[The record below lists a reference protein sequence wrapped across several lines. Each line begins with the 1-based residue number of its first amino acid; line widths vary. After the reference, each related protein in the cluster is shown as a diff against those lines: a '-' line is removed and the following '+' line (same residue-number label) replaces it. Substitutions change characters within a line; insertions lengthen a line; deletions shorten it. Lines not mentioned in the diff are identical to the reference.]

1 MGKQI
6 WLQDGNI
13 FSQGSATTVS
23 HPEGLPKGIY
33 EVKLSM
39 TGFYLSKIA
48 ESFTFDYKLYG
59 LNQKFIDYVLKTYEN
74 TTGNL
79 GVLLDGIKGTG
90 KTVTAKELCNRLQ
103 LPVILVQ
110 SMGSDTNSKL
120 IKYLSTSIN
129 FDCIFFFDE
138 YEKEFK
144 NSSDVLSFMD
154 GTYNSIYRKVFLLT
168 TNELNVDPNL
178 LGRPS
183 RIRYKKSFN
192 NLSEEV
198 TREIL
203 NDILEDKTAIEKVIE
218 LTYSM
223 NIITIDLIKAIA
235 TEINIH
241 GIESLPDIKETFNI
255 EFSRFIYLYREVQ
268 VRHCDLKFTPENLNN
283 LLKIYNKY
291 KELKKKDWEN
301 CSNEE
306 REFYNEWA
314 SKFNESYGSTIE
326 DKELKHLETGDYFVD
341 DRILIVNVAEK
352 YVVTMTDYGY
362 IRIYL
367 INSYYST
374 SKATGLVNYKL

>member
-6 WLQDGNI
+6 WLQDGNV

-33 EVKLSM
+33 EVKVSM

-48 ESFTFDYKLYG
+48 ESFTFGYKLYD
-59 LNQKFIDYVLKTYEN
+59 LNQKFINHVLKTYKN

-79 GVLLDGIKGTG
+79 GILLNGIKGTS
-90 KTVTAKELCNRLQ
+90 KTVTAKELCNHLQ

-110 SMGSDTNSKL
+110 SMGDSNDKL
-120 IKYLSTSIN
+120 INYLSTTIN

-144 NSSDVLSFMD
+144 DSSDVLSFMD

-168 TNELNVDPNL
+168 TNELKVDPNL

-183 RIRYKKSFN
+183 RIRYKKSFS
-192 NLSEEV
+192 NLPEEV

-203 NDILEDKTAIEKVIE
+203 NDILENKTAIEKVIE
-218 LTYSM
+218 LTHSM

-241 GIESLPDIKETFNI
+241 GIEALPDIKEIFNI
-255 EFSRFIYLYREVQ
+255 EFSKFTYMYREVQ
-268 VRHCDLKFTPENLNN
+268 VRHYDLKFTPENINN
-283 LLKIYNKY
+283 LLKIYNRY
-291 KELKKKDWEN
+291 KELKKKDWET
-301 CSNEE
+301 CSREE
-306 REFYNEWA
+306 REFYKEWS
-314 SKFNESYGSTIE
+314 SKFDEDYGSTIE
-326 DKELKHLETGDYFVD
+326 DKELKYLKPGDCFED
-341 DRILIVNVAEK
+341 GRIVMINIKEK

-367 INSYYST
+367 ISSCYST
-374 SKATGLVNYKL
+374 SEATGLVKYEL

>member
-1 MGKQI
+1 MSKQI
-6 WLQDGNI
+6 WLQDGNV

-23 HPEGLPKGIY
+23 HPEGLPKGVY
-33 EVKLSM
+33 EVKVSM

-90 KTVTAKELCNRLQ
+90 KTVTAKELCNNLQ

-110 SMGSDTNSKL
+110 SMGDSNDKL
-120 IKYLSTSIN
+120 IKYLSTTIN

-144 NSSDVLSFMD
+144 DSSDVLSFMD

-168 TNELNVDPNL
+168 TNELKVDPNL

-183 RIRYKKSFN
+183 RIRYKKSFS

-218 LTYSM
+218 LTHSM

-241 GIESLPDIKETFNI
+241 GVEALPDIKETFNI
-255 EFSRFIYLYREVQ
+255 EFSRFTYLYREVQ
-268 VRHCDLKFTPENLNN
+268 VRHCDLKFTPENIKSI
-283 LLKIYNKY
+283 LKDFY
-291 KELKKKDWEN
+291 KFKEIKKKDWEKYTR
-301 CSNEE
+301 EE
-306 REFYNEWA
+306 RKFYNEW
-314 SKFNESYGSTIE
+314 SPRFSEDYGSTTE
-326 DKELKHLETGDYFVD
+326 DKELKYLEPGDRFED
-341 DRILIVNVAEK
+341 ERILMVSIKEK

-362 IRIYL
+362 IRIYI
-367 INSYYST
+367 INSCYSA
-374 SKATGLVNYKL
+374 SKATGLVNYEL

>member
-6 WLQDGNI
+6 WLQDGNV

-23 HPEGLPKGIY
+23 HPEGLPQGIY
-33 EVKLSM
+33 EVKVSM

-90 KTVTAKELCNRLQ
+90 KTVVAKELCNRLQ

-110 SMGSDTNSKL
+110 SMGVDTNSKL
-120 IKYLSTSIN
+120 IKYLSTSID

-183 RIRYKKSFN
+183 RIRYKKSFS

-218 LTYSM
+218 LTHSM

-241 GIESLPDIKETFNI
+241 GVEALPNIKETFNI
-255 EFSRFIYLYREVQ
+255 EFSRFTYLYREVQ
-268 VRHCDLKFTPENLNN
+268 IRHCDLKFTPENINN
-283 LLKIYNKY
+283 ILKAFY
-291 KELKKKDWEN
+291 KFKEIKKKAWEKYT
-301 CSNEE
+301 SEE
-306 REFYNEWA
+306 SKFYDEW
-314 SKFNESYGSTIE
+314 STKFNEDYGSTIE
-326 DKELKHLETGDYFVD
+326 DKELKYLEPGDYFED
-341 DRILIVNVAEK
+341 DRILMVSIKEK
-352 YVVTMTDYGY
+352 YVVTMTDYGN
-362 IRIYL
+362 IRIYI
-367 INSYYST
+367 INSCYST
-374 SKATGLVNYKL
+374 SKATGLVNYEL

>member
-1 MGKQI
+1 MI
-6 WLQDGNI
+6 TIL
-13 FSQGSATTVS
+13 
-23 HPEGLPKGIY
+23 
-33 EVKLSM
+33 
-39 TGFYLSKIA
+39 
-48 ESFTFDYKLYG
+48 
-59 LNQKFIDYVLKTYEN
+59 
-74 TTGNL
+74 
-79 GVLLDGIKGTG
+79 

-103 LPVILVQ
+103 LPVVLVQ

-120 IKYLSTSIN
+120 IKYLSTSID

-183 RIRYKKSFN
+183 RIRYKKSFS

-218 LTYSM
+218 LTHSM

-241 GIESLPDIKETFNI
+241 GVEALPDIKETFNI
-255 EFSRFIYLYREVQ
+255 EFSRFTYLYREVQ
-268 VRHCDLKFTPENLNN
+268 IRHCDLKFTPENIKNI
-283 LLKIYNKY
+283 LKAFY
-291 KELKKKDWEN
+291 KFKEIKKKNWEKYT
-301 CSNEE
+301 SEE
-306 REFYNEWA
+306 TKFYNEW
-314 SKFNESYGSTIE
+314 STKFNEDYGSTTE
-326 DKELKHLETGDYFVD
+326 DKELKYLEPGDYFED
-341 DRILIVNVAEK
+341 DRILMVSIKEK
-352 YVVTMTDYGY
+352 YVVTMTDYGN
-362 IRIYL
+362 IRIYI
-367 INSYYST
+367 INSCYST
-374 SKATGLVNYKL
+374 SKATGLVNYEL

>member
-90 KTVTAKELCNRLQ
+90 KTVTAKELCNCLQ

-110 SMGSDTNSKL
+110 SMGGDTNGKL
-120 IKYLSTSIN
+120 IKYLSTAID

-183 RIRYKKSFN
+183 RIRYKKSFG

-218 LTYSM
+218 LTHSM

-241 GIESLPDIKETFNI
+241 GAESLPDIKETFNI
-255 EFSRFIYLYREVQ
+255 EFSRFSYLYREVQ
-268 VRHCDLKFTPENLNN
+268 VRHCDLKFTPENINN

-291 KELKKKDWEN
+291 RELKKKDWEN
-301 CSNEE
+301 RSHEE

-314 SKFNESYGSTIE
+314 SKFNEDYGSTTE
-326 DKELKHLETGDYFVD
+326 DKELKYLEPGDYFED
-341 DRILIVNVAEK
+341 DHILMVNVAEK

-362 IRIYL
+362 IKIYL
-367 INSYYST
+367 INSCYSA

>member
-6 WLQDGNI
+6 WLQDGNV

-33 EVKLSM
+33 EVKVSM

-90 KTVTAKELCNRLQ
+90 KTVVAKELCNRLQ

-110 SMGSDTNSKL
+110 SMGVDTNSKL
-120 IKYLSTSIN
+120 IKYLSTSID

-183 RIRYKKSFN
+183 RIRYKKSFS

-218 LTYSM
+218 LTHSM

-241 GIESLPDIKETFNI
+241 GVEALPNIKETFNI
-255 EFSRFIYLYREVQ
+255 EFSRFTYLYREVQ
-268 VRHCDLKFTPENLNN
+268 IRHCDLKFTPENINN
-283 LLKIYNKY
+283 ILKAFY
-291 KELKKKDWEN
+291 KFKEIKKKDWEKYT
-301 CSNEE
+301 SEE
-306 REFYNEWA
+306 SKFYDEW
-314 SKFNESYGSTIE
+314 STKFNEDYGSTTE
-326 DKELKHLETGDYFVD
+326 DKELKYLEPGDYFED
-341 DRILIVNVAEK
+341 DRILMVSIKEK
-352 YVVTMTDYGY
+352 YVVTMTDYGN
-362 IRIYL
+362 IRIYI
-367 INSYYST
+367 INSCYST
-374 SKATGLVNYKL
+374 SKATGLVNYEL

>member
-6 WLQDGNI
+6 WLQDGNV

-33 EVKLSM
+33 EVKVSM

-59 LNQKFIDYVLKTYEN
+59 LNQKFIDYVLKTYDN

-90 KTVTAKELCNRLQ
+90 KTVVAKELCNRLQ

-110 SMGSDTNSKL
+110 SMGVDTNSKL
-120 IKYLSTSIN
+120 IKYLSTSID

-154 GTYNSIYRKVFLLT
+154 GTYNSIYRKIFLLT

-183 RIRYKKSFN
+183 RIRYKKSFS

-218 LTYSM
+218 LTHSM

-241 GIESLPDIKETFNI
+241 GVEALPNIKETFNI
-255 EFSRFIYLYREVQ
+255 EFSRFTYLYREVQ
-268 VRHCDLKFTPENLNN
+268 IRHCDLKFTPENINN
-283 LLKIYNKY
+283 ILKAFYKF
-291 KELKKKDWEN
+291 KELKKKDWEKYTR
-301 CSNEE
+301 EE
-306 REFYNEWA
+306 RKFYNEW
-314 SKFNESYGSTIE
+314 STKFNEDYGSTTE
-326 DKELKHLETGDYFVD
+326 DKELKYLEPGDYFED
-341 DRILIVNVAEK
+341 DRILMVSIKEK
-352 YVVTMTDYGY
+352 YVVTMTDYGN
-362 IRIYL
+362 IRIYI
-367 INSYYST
+367 INSCYSA
-374 SKATGLVNYKL
+374 SKATGLVNYEL

>member
-1 MGKQI
+1 M
-6 WLQDGNI
+6 
-13 FSQGSATTVS
+13 ATFLVRVVRQQY
-23 HPEGLPKGIY
+23 LILKDYRKGIY
-33 EVKLSM
+33 EVKVSM

-90 KTVTAKELCNRLQ
+90 KTVVAKELCNRLQ
-103 LPVILVQ
+103 LSVILVQ
-110 SMGSDTNSKL
+110 SMGVDTNSKL
-120 IKYLSTSIN
+120 IKYLSTSID

-154 GTYNSIYRKVFLLT
+154 GTYNSSYRKVFLLT
-168 TNELNVDPNL
+168 TNELKVDPNL

-183 RIRYKKSFN
+183 RIRYKKSFS

-218 LTYSM
+218 LTHSM

-241 GIESLPDIKETFNI
+241 GVEALPNIKETFNI
-255 EFSRFIYLYREVQ
+255 EFSRFTYLYREVQ
-268 VRHCDLKFTPENLNN
+268 IRHCDLKFTPENINN
-283 LLKIYNKY
+283 ILKAFY
-291 KELKKKDWEN
+291 KFKEIKKKDWEKYT
-301 CSNEE
+301 SEE
-306 REFYNEWA
+306 SKFYDEW
-314 SKFNESYGSTIE
+314 STKFNEDYGSTTE
-326 DKELKHLETGDYFVD
+326 DIELKYLEPGDYFED
-341 DRILIVNVAEK
+341 DRILMVSIKEK
-352 YVVTMTDYGY
+352 YVVTMTDYGN
-362 IRIYL
+362 IRIYI
-367 INSYYST
+367 INSCYST
-374 SKATGLVNYKL
+374 SKATGLVNYEL

>member
-90 KTVTAKELCNRLQ
+90 KTVTAKELCNHLQ

-110 SMGSDTNSKL
+110 SMGGDTNGKL
-120 IKYLSTSIN
+120 IKYLSTAID

-183 RIRYKKSFN
+183 RIRYKKSFS

-218 LTYSM
+218 LTHSM

-241 GIESLPDIKETFNI
+241 GVESLPDIKEIFNI
-255 EFSRFIYLYREVQ
+255 EFSRFSYLYREVQ
-268 VRHCDLKFTPENLNN
+268 VRHCDLKFTPENINN

-291 KELKKKDWEN
+291 RELKKKDWEN
-301 CSNEE
+301 RSNEE

-314 SKFNESYGSTIE
+314 SKFNEDYGSTTE
-326 DKELKHLETGDYFVD
+326 DKELKYLEPGDYFED
-341 DRILIVNVAEK
+341 DHILMVNVAEK

-362 IRIYL
+362 IKIYL
-367 INSYYST
+367 INSCYSA

>member
-59 LNQKFIDYVLKTYEN
+59 LNQKFINYVLKTYEN

-110 SMGSDTNSKL
+110 SMGGDTNGKL
-120 IKYLSTSIN
+120 IKYLSTAID

-183 RIRYKKSFN
+183 RIRYKKSFS

-218 LTYSM
+218 LTHSM

-241 GIESLPDIKETFNI
+241 GVESLPDIKETFNI
-255 EFSRFIYLYREVQ
+255 EFSRFSYLYREVQ
-268 VRHCDLKFTPENLNN
+268 VRHCDLKFTPENINN

-291 KELKKKDWEN
+291 RELKKKDWEN
-301 CSNEE
+301 RSNEE
-306 REFYNEWA
+306 REFYNEWS
-314 SKFNESYGSTIE
+314 SKFSEDYGSTTE
-326 DKELKHLETGDYFVD
+326 DKELKYLEPGDYFED
-341 DRILIVNVAEK
+341 DHILMVNVAEK

-362 IRIYL
+362 IKIYL
-367 INSYYST
+367 INSCYSA

>member
-59 LNQKFIDYVLKTYEN
+59 LNQKFINYVLKTYEN

-110 SMGSDTNSKL
+110 SMGGDTNSKL
-120 IKYLSTSIN
+120 IKYLSTSID

-183 RIRYKKSFN
+183 RIRYKKSFS

-218 LTYSM
+218 LTHSM

-241 GIESLPDIKETFNI
+241 GVESLPDIKEIFNI
-255 EFSRFIYLYREVQ
+255 EFSRFSYLYREVQ
-268 VRHCDLKFTPENLNN
+268 VRHCDLKFTSENINN

-291 KELKKKDWEN
+291 RELKKKDWEN
-301 CSNEE
+301 RSHEE
-306 REFYNEWA
+306 KEFYNEWS
-314 SKFNESYGSTIE
+314 SKFSEDYGFTTE
-326 DKELKHLETGDYFVD
+326 DKELKYLEPGDYFVD
-341 DRILIVNVAEK
+341 DRILMVNAAEK

-367 INSYYST
+367 INSCYST

>member
-1 MGKQI
+1 MSKQI
-6 WLQDGNI
+6 WLQDGNV

-23 HPEGLPKGIY
+23 HPEGLPKGVY
-33 EVKLSM
+33 EVKVSM

-90 KTVTAKELCNRLQ
+90 KTVTAKELCNNLQ

-110 SMGSDTNSKL
+110 SMGDSNDKL
-120 IKYLSTSIN
+120 IKYLSTTIN

-144 NSSDVLSFMD
+144 DSSDVLSFMD

-168 TNELNVDPNL
+168 TNELKVDPNL

-183 RIRYKKSFN
+183 RIRYKKSFS

-218 LTYSM
+218 LTHSM

-241 GIESLPDIKETFNI
+241 GVEALPDIKETFNI
-255 EFSRFIYLYREVQ
+255 EFSRFTYLYREVQ
-268 VRHCDLKFTPENLNN
+268 VRHCDLKFTPENIKSI
-283 LLKIYNKY
+283 LKDFY
-291 KELKKKDWEN
+291 KFKEIKKKDWEKYTR
-301 CSNEE
+301 EE
-306 REFYNEWA
+306 RKFYNEW
-314 SKFNESYGSTIE
+314 SPRFSEDYGSTTE
-326 DKELKHLETGDYFVD
+326 DKELKYLEPGDRFED
-341 DRILIVNVAEK
+341 ERILMVSIKEK
-352 YVVTMTDYGY
+352 YVVTITDYGY
-362 IRIYL
+362 IRIYI
-367 INSYYST
+367 INSCYSA
-374 SKATGLVNYKL
+374 SKTTGLVNYEL

>member
-6 WLQDGNI
+6 WLQDGNV

-33 EVKLSM
+33 EVKVSM

-90 KTVTAKELCNRLQ
+90 KTVVAKELCNRLQ

-110 SMGSDTNSKL
+110 SMGVDTNSKL
-120 IKYLSTSIN
+120 IKYLSTSID

-144 NSSDVLSFMD
+144 SSSDVLSFMD

-183 RIRYKKSFN
+183 RIRYKKSFS

-218 LTYSM
+218 LTHSM

-241 GIESLPDIKETFNI
+241 GVEALPNIKETFNI
-255 EFSRFIYLYREVQ
+255 EFSRFTYLYREVQ
-268 VRHCDLKFTPENLNN
+268 IRHCDLKFTPENINN
-283 LLKIYNKY
+283 ILKAFY
-291 KELKKKDWEN
+291 KFKEIKKKDWEKYT
-301 CSNEE
+301 SEE
-306 REFYNEWA
+306 SKFYDEW
-314 SKFNESYGSTIE
+314 STKFNEDYGSTTE
-326 DKELKHLETGDYFVD
+326 DKELKYLEPGDYFED
-341 DRILIVNVAEK
+341 DRILMVGIKEK
-352 YVVTMTDYGY
+352 YVVTMTDYGN
-362 IRIYL
+362 IRIYI
-367 INSYYST
+367 INSCYST
-374 SKATGLVNYKL
+374 SKATGLVNYEL

>member
-13 FSQGSATTVS
+13 FNQGSATTVS

-110 SMGSDTNSKL
+110 SMGNDTNSKL
-120 IKYLSTSIN
+120 IKYLSTSID

-192 NLSEEV
+192 NLSDEV

-218 LTYSM
+218 LTHSM

-241 GIESLPDIKETFNI
+241 GVESLSDIKETFNI
-255 EFSRFIYLYREVQ
+255 EFSRFTYLYREVQ

-301 CSNEE
+301 RSNEE
-306 REFYNEWA
+306 KEFYNEWA
-314 SKFNESYGSTIE
+314 SKFNEDYGSTTE
-326 DKELKHLETGDYFVD
+326 DKELKYLETGDYFVD
-341 DRILIVNVAEK
+341 DRILMVNVAEK

-367 INSYYST
+367 INSCYST

>member
-6 WLQDGNI
+6 WLQDGNV

-33 EVKLSM
+33 EVKVSM

-90 KTVTAKELCNRLQ
+90 KTVVAKELCNRLQ

-110 SMGSDTNSKL
+110 SMGVDTNSKL
-120 IKYLSTSIN
+120 IKYLSTSID

-183 RIRYKKSFN
+183 RIRYKKSFS

-218 LTYSM
+218 LTHSM

-241 GIESLPDIKETFNI
+241 GVEALTDIKETFNI
-255 EFSRFIYLYREVQ
+255 EFSRFTYLYREVQ
-268 VRHCDLKFTPENLNN
+268 IRHCDLKFTPENIKSI
-283 LLKIYNKY
+283 LKAFYKF
-291 KELKKKDWEN
+291 KELKKKDWEKYTL
-301 CSNEE
+301 EE
-306 REFYNEWA
+306 RKFYNEW
-314 SKFNESYGSTIE
+314 STKFNEDYGSTTE
-326 DKELKHLETGDYFVD
+326 DKELKYLEPGDYFED
-341 DRILIVNVAEK
+341 DRILMVSVKEK
-352 YVVTMTDYGY
+352 YVVTMTDYGN
-362 IRIYL
+362 IRIYI
-367 INSYYST
+367 INSCYST
-374 SKATGLVNYKL
+374 SKATGLVNYEL

>member
-13 FSQGSATTVS
+13 FNQGSATTVS

-79 GVLLDGIKGTG
+79 GILLDGIKGSG
-90 KTVTAKELCNRLQ
+90 KTVVAKELCNHLQ

-110 SMGSDTNSKL
+110 SMGDDTNDKL
-120 IKYLSTSIN
+120 IKYLSTAID

-144 NSSDVLSFMD
+144 DSSDVLSFMD
-154 GTYNSIYRKVFLLT
+154 GTYNSIYRKIFLLT

-183 RIRYKKSFN
+183 RIRYKKSFG

-203 NDILEDKTAIEKVIE
+203 NDILKDKTAIEKVIE
-218 LTYSM
+218 LTHSM

-241 GIESLPDIKETFNI
+241 GAEALPDIKETFNI
-255 EFSRFIYLYREVQ
+255 EFSKFSYLYKIIQ
-268 VRHCDLKFTPENLNN
+268 VRHYNVEFTPENIKN
-283 LLKIYNKY
+283 LLQTYRNY
-291 KELKKKDWEN
+291 KELRKRDWEEYSKEEKEF
-301 CSNEE
+301 SNTWSTI
-306 REFYNEWA
+306 F
-314 SKFNESYGSTIE
+314 SDDFGSTIE
-326 DKELKHLETGDYFVD
+326 DKEFKYLKPGDYFED
-341 DRILIVNVAEK
+341 DRILIINTEEK
-352 YVVTMTDYGY
+352 YLVTMTEYGY
-362 IRIYL
+362 VRIYL
-367 INSYYST
+367 INSCYSA
-374 SKATGLVNYKL
+374 SKATGLINCKL

>member
-33 EVKLSM
+33 EVKVSM

-59 LNQKFIDYVLKTYEN
+59 LNEKFINYVLKTYEN

-90 KTVTAKELCNRLQ
+90 KTVVAKKLCNRLQ

-120 IKYLSTSIN
+120 IKYLSTSID

-154 GTYNSIYRKVFLLT
+154 GTYNSIYRKIFLLT
-168 TNELNVDPNL
+168 TNELNVDSNL

-183 RIRYKKSFN
+183 RIRYKKSFS

-218 LTYSM
+218 LTHSM

-241 GIESLPDIKETFNI
+241 GAEALPDIKETFNI
-255 EFSRFIYLYREVQ
+255 EFSKFSYLYKVIQ
-268 VRHCDLKFTPENLNN
+268 VRHYNVEFTPENIKN
-283 LLKIYNKY
+283 LLQTYYNY
-291 KELKKKDWEN
+291 RELRKKDREEY
-301 CSNEE
+301 SDEE
-306 REFYNEWA
+306 R
-314 SKFNESYGSTIE
+314 KFSNTWSTRFNDDFGSTVE
-326 DKELKHLETGDYFVD
+326 DKEFKYLKPGDYFED
-341 DRILIVNVAEK
+341 NSILIINTEEK
-352 YVVTMTDYGY
+352 YLVTMTVYVY
-362 IRIYL
+362 VKIYL
-367 INSYYST
+367 INSCYSA
-374 SKATGLVNYKL
+374 SKATGLVNCKL

>member
-6 WLQDGNI
+6 WLQDGNT

-39 TGFYLSKIA
+39 AGFYLSKIA
-48 ESFTFDYKLYG
+48 ESFTFNYKLYG
-59 LNQKFIDYVLKTYEN
+59 LNEKFINYVLKTYEN

-90 KTVTAKELCNRLQ
+90 KTVTAKELCNYLQ

-110 SMGSDTNSKL
+110 SMGRDTNDKL
-120 IKYLSTSIN
+120 IKYLSTAID

-144 NSSDVLSFMD
+144 DSSDVLSFMD
-154 GTYNSIYRKVFLLT
+154 GTYNSIYRKIFLLT

-183 RIRYKKSFN
+183 RIRYKKSFG

-203 NDILEDKTAIEKVIE
+203 NDILVDKTAIEKVIE
-218 LTYSM
+218 LTHSM

-235 TEINIH
+235 IEINIH
-241 GIESLPDIKETFNI
+241 GAEALPDIKETFNI
-255 EFSRFIYLYREVQ
+255 EFSKFSYLYRVIQISNCKVE
-268 VRHCDLKFTPENLNN
+268 FTPENIKD
-283 LLKIYNKY
+283 LLQTYRNY
-291 KELKKKDWEN
+291 KELRKKDWEEY
-301 CSNEE
+301 SSEE
-306 REFYNEWA
+306 KEFNKEWA
-314 SKFNESYGSTIE
+314 TKFSDDFGSTVE
-326 DKELKHLETGDYFVD
+326 DKEFKYLKPGDYFED
-341 DRILIVNVAEK
+341 DRILIINTEEK
-352 YVVTMTDYGY
+352 YLVTMTEYGY
-362 IRIYL
+362 VRIYL
-367 INSYYST
+367 INSCYSA

>member
-1 MGKQI
+1 MSKQI
-6 WLQDGNI
+6 WLQDGNV

-23 HPEGLPKGIY
+23 HPEGLPKGVY
-33 EVKLSM
+33 EVKVSM

-90 KTVTAKELCNRLQ
+90 KTVTAKELCNNLQ

-110 SMGSDTNSKL
+110 SMGNSNDKL
-120 IKYLSTSIN
+120 IKYLSTTIN

-144 NSSDVLSFMD
+144 DSSDVLSFMD

-168 TNELNVDPNL
+168 TNELKVDLNL

-183 RIRYKKSFN
+183 RIRYKKSFS

-218 LTYSM
+218 LTHSM

-241 GIESLPDIKETFNI
+241 GVEALPDIKETFNI
-255 EFSRFIYLYREVQ
+255 EFSKFIYMYKEVQ
-268 VRHCDLKFTPENLNN
+268 IRRCDLKFTPENIKDI
-283 LLKIYNKY
+283 LKTFYKF
-291 KELKKKDWEN
+291 KELKKKDWEKYT
-301 CSNEE
+301 SEE
-306 REFYNEWA
+306 RKLYNEW
-314 SKFNESYGSTIE
+314 STKFSEDYGSTTE
-326 DKELKHLETGDYFVD
+326 DKELKYLEPGDRFEE
-341 DRILIVNVAEK
+341 DRILMVSIKEK

-367 INSYYST
+367 ISSCYST
-374 SKATGLVNYKL
+374 SKATGLVNYEL

>member
-6 WLQDGNI
+6 WLQDGNV

-33 EVKLSM
+33 EVKVSM
-39 TGFYLSKIA
+39 TGFYLSKIT

-59 LNQKFIDYVLKTYEN
+59 LNQKFIDYILKTYEN

-90 KTVTAKELCNRLQ
+90 KTVVAKELCNRLQ

-110 SMGSDTNSKL
+110 SMGVDTNSKL
-120 IKYLSTSIN
+120 IKYLSTSID

-144 NSSDVLSFMD
+144 DSSDVLSFMD

-168 TNELNVDPNL
+168 TNELDVDPNL

-183 RIRYKKSFN
+183 RIRYKKSFS

-218 LTYSM
+218 LTHSM

-241 GIESLPDIKETFNI
+241 GVEALPNIKETFNI
-255 EFSRFIYLYREVQ
+255 EFSRFTYLYREIQ
-268 VRHCDLKFTPENLNN
+268 IKHCDLKFTPENINN
-283 LLKIYNKY
+283 ILKAFY
-291 KELKKKDWEN
+291 KFKEIKKKAWEKHT
-301 CSNEE
+301 SEE
-306 REFYNEWA
+306 SKFYDEW
-314 SKFNESYGSTIE
+314 STKFNEDYGSTTE
-326 DKELKHLETGDYFVD
+326 DKELKYLEPGDYFED
-341 DRILIVNVAEK
+341 DRILMVSIKEK
-352 YVVTMTDYGY
+352 YVVTMTDYGN
-362 IRIYL
+362 IRIYI
-367 INSYYST
+367 INSCYST

>member
-1 MGKQI
+1 MSKQI
-6 WLQDGNI
+6 WLQDGNV

-33 EVKLSM
+33 EVKVSM

-90 KTVTAKELCNRLQ
+90 KTVTAKELCNHLQ

-110 SMGSDTNSKL
+110 SMGDSNDKL
-120 IKYLSTSIN
+120 IKYLSTTIN

-154 GTYNSIYRKVFLLT
+154 GTYNSIYRKIFLLT

-183 RIRYKKSFN
+183 RIRYKKSFS

-203 NDILEDKTAIEKVIE
+203 NDILKDKTAIEKVIE
-218 LTYSM
+218 LTHSM

-241 GIESLPDIKETFNI
+241 GVEALPDIKETFNI
-255 EFSRFIYLYREVQ
+255 EFSRFTYLYREVQ
-268 VRHCDLKFTPENLNN
+268 VRHCDLKFTPENIKSI
-283 LLKIYNKY
+283 LKDFY
-291 KELKKKDWEN
+291 KFKEIKKKDWEKYTR
-301 CSNEE
+301 EE
-306 REFYNEWA
+306 RKFYNEW
-314 SKFNESYGSTIE
+314 SPRFSEDYGSTTE
-326 DKELKHLETGDYFVD
+326 DKELKYLEPGDRFED
-341 DRILIVNVAEK
+341 ERILMVSIKEK

-362 IRIYL
+362 IRIYI
-367 INSYYST
+367 INSCYSA
-374 SKATGLVNYKL
+374 SKATGLVNYEL

>member
-6 WLQDGNI
+6 WLQEGNI

-110 SMGSDTNSKL
+110 SMGGDTNSKL
-120 IKYLSTSIN
+120 IKYLSTSID

-183 RIRYKKSFN
+183 RIRYKKSFG

-203 NDILEDKTAIEKVIE
+203 NDILEDKTAIENVIE
-218 LTYSM
+218 LTHSM

-241 GIESLPDIKETFNI
+241 GAESLPDIKETFNI
-255 EFSRFIYLYREVQ
+255 EFSRFSYLYREVQ
-268 VRHCDLKFTPENLNN
+268 IRHYDLKFTPENINN

-291 KELKKKDWEN
+291 RELKKKDWEN
-301 CSNEE
+301 RSHEE
-306 REFYNEWA
+306 REFYNEWS
-314 SKFNESYGSTIE
+314 SKFSGDYGSTTK
-326 DKELKHLETGDYFVD
+326 DKELKYLEPGDYFVD
-341 DRILIVNVAEK
+341 DRILMVNAAEK
-352 YVVTMTDYGY
+352 YVVTISDYGY

-367 INSYYST
+367 IKSCYSA

>member
-6 WLQDGNI
+6 WLQDGNT

-39 TGFYLSKIA
+39 AGFYLSKIA

-59 LNQKFIDYVLKTYEN
+59 LNEKFINYVLKTYEN

-90 KTVTAKELCNRLQ
+90 KTVTAKELCNYLQ

-110 SMGSDTNSKL
+110 SMGSDTNDKL
-120 IKYLSTSIN
+120 IKYLSTAID

-144 NSSDVLSFMD
+144 DSSDVLSFMD
-154 GTYNSIYRKVFLLT
+154 GTYNSIYRKIFLLT

-183 RIRYKKSFN
+183 RIRYKKSFG

-203 NDILEDKTAIEKVIE
+203 NDILVDKTAIEKVIE
-218 LTYSM
+218 LTHSM

-241 GIESLPDIKETFNI
+241 GAEALPDIKETFNI
-255 EFSRFIYLYREVQ
+255 EFSKFSYLYRVIQ
-268 VRHCDLKFTPENLNN
+268 ISHCKVEFTPENIKD
-283 LLKIYNKY
+283 LLQTYRNY
-291 KELKKKDWEN
+291 KELRKKDWEEY
-301 CSNEE
+301 SSEE
-306 REFYNEWA
+306 KEFSKEWA
-314 SKFNESYGSTIE
+314 TKFSDDFGNTVE
-326 DKELKHLETGDYFVD
+326 DKEFKYLKPGDYFED
-341 DRILIVNVAEK
+341 DRILIINTEEK
-352 YVVTMTDYGY
+352 YLVTMTEYGY
-362 IRIYL
+362 VRIYL
-367 INSYYST
+367 INSCYSA

>member
-1 MGKQI
+1 MSKQI
-6 WLQDGNI
+6 WLQDGNV

-33 EVKLSM
+33 EVKASM

-90 KTVTAKELCNRLQ
+90 KTVTAKELCNHLQ

-110 SMGSDTNSKL
+110 SMGDSNDKL
-120 IKYLSTSIN
+120 IKYLSTTIN

-154 GTYNSIYRKVFLLT
+154 GTYNSIYRKIFLLT

-183 RIRYKKSFN
+183 RIRYKKSFS

-203 NDILEDKTAIEKVIE
+203 NDILKDKTAIEKVIE
-218 LTYSM
+218 LTHSM

-241 GIESLPDIKETFNI
+241 GMEALPDIKETFNI
-255 EFSRFIYLYREVQ
+255 EFSRFTYMYREVQ
-268 VRHCDLKFTPENLNN
+268 VRHCDLKFTPENIRSI
-283 LLKIYNKY
+283 LKAFY
-291 KELKKKDWEN
+291 KFKEIKKKDWEKYTR
-301 CSNEE
+301 EE
-306 REFYNEWA
+306 RKFYNEW
-314 SKFNESYGSTIE
+314 SVKFSEDYGSTTE
-326 DKELKHLETGDYFVD
+326 DKELKYLEPGDCFED
-341 DRILIVNVAEK
+341 ERILMVSIKEK

-362 IRIYL
+362 IRIYI
-367 INSYYST
+367 INSCYSA
-374 SKATGLVNYKL
+374 SKATGLVNYEL

>member
-13 FSQGSATTVS
+13 FSQGSATTVY

-33 EVKLSM
+33 EVKVSM

-59 LNQKFIDYVLKTYEN
+59 LNQKFIDYVLRTYEN

-90 KTVTAKELCNRLQ
+90 KTVVAKELCNRLQ
-103 LPVILVQ
+103 LPVVLVQ

-120 IKYLSTSIN
+120 IKYLSTSID

-183 RIRYKKSFN
+183 RIRYKKSFS

-218 LTYSM
+218 LTHSM

-241 GIESLPDIKETFNI
+241 GVEALPNIKETFNI
-255 EFSRFIYLYREVQ
+255 EFSRFTYLYREVQ
-268 VRHCDLKFTPENLNN
+268 IRHCDLKFTPENINN
-283 LLKIYNKY
+283 ILKAFY
-291 KELKKKDWEN
+291 KFKEIKKKDWEKHT
-301 CSNEE
+301 SEE
-306 REFYNEWA
+306 SKFYDEW
-314 SKFNESYGSTIE
+314 STKFNEDYGSTTE
-326 DKELKHLETGDYFVD
+326 DKELKYLEPGDYFED
-341 DRILIVNVAEK
+341 DRILMVSIKEK
-352 YVVTMTDYGY
+352 YVVTMTDYGN
-362 IRIYL
+362 IRIYI
-367 INSYYST
+367 INSCYST

>member
-6 WLQDGNI
+6 WLQDGNT
-13 FSQGSATTVS
+13 FSQGSSTTVS

-110 SMGSDTNSKL
+110 SMGNDTNNKL
-120 IKYLSTSIN
+120 IKYLSTAID

-183 RIRYKKSFN
+183 RIRYKKSFG

-218 LTYSM
+218 LTHSM
-223 NIITIDLIKAIA
+223 NIITIDLIQAIA

-241 GIESLPDIKETFNI
+241 GAESLPDIKETFNI
-255 EFSRFIYLYREVQ
+255 EFSKFSYLYREIQ
-268 VRHCDLKFTPENLNN
+268 VRHCDLKFTPENINN

-291 KELKKKDWEN
+291 RELEKKDWEN
-301 CSNEE
+301 RSHEE
-306 REFYNEWA
+306 KEFYNEWS
-314 SKFNESYGSTIE
+314 SKFSEDYGSTTE
-326 DKELKHLETGDYFVD
+326 DKELKYLEPGDYFVD
-341 DRILIVNVAEK
+341 DRILMVNAAEK
-352 YVVTMTDYGY
+352 YVVTISDYGY

-367 INSYYST
+367 IKSCYSA

>member
-6 WLQDGNI
+6 WLQDGNV

-33 EVKLSM
+33 EVKVSM

-90 KTVTAKELCNRLQ
+90 KTVVAKELCNRLQ

-110 SMGSDTNSKL
+110 SMGDDTNSKL
-120 IKYLSTSIN
+120 IKYLSTSID

-183 RIRYKKSFN
+183 RIRYKKSFS

-218 LTYSM
+218 LTHSM

-241 GIESLPDIKETFNI
+241 GVEALPNIKETFNI
-255 EFSRFIYLYREVQ
+255 EFSRFTYLYREVQ
-268 VRHCDLKFTPENLNN
+268 IRHCDLKFTPENINN
-283 LLKIYNKY
+283 ILKAFY
-291 KELKKKDWEN
+291 KFKEIKKKDWEKHT
-301 CSNEE
+301 SEE
-306 REFYNEWA
+306 SKFYDEW
-314 SKFNESYGSTIE
+314 STKFNEDYGSTTE
-326 DKELKHLETGDYFVD
+326 DKELKYLEPGDYFED
-341 DRILIVNVAEK
+341 DRILMVSIKEK
-352 YVVTMTDYGY
+352 YVVTMTDYGS
-362 IRIYL
+362 IRIYI
-367 INSYYST
+367 INSCYST
-374 SKATGLVNYKL
+374 SKATGLVNYEL

>member
-6 WLQDGNI
+6 WLQDGNV

-33 EVKLSM
+33 EVKVSM

-90 KTVTAKELCNRLQ
+90 KTVVAKELCNRLQ

-110 SMGSDTNSKL
+110 SMGVDTNSKL
-120 IKYLSTSIN
+120 IKYLSTSID

-183 RIRYKKSFN
+183 RIRYKKSFS

-218 LTYSM
+218 LTHSM

-241 GIESLPDIKETFNI
+241 GVEALPNIKETFNI
-255 EFSRFIYLYREVQ
+255 EFSRFTYLYREVQ
-268 VRHCDLKFTPENLNN
+268 IRQCDLKFTPENINN
-283 LLKIYNKY
+283 ILKAFY
-291 KELKKKDWEN
+291 KFKEIKKKNWEKHT
-301 CSNEE
+301 SEE
-306 REFYNEWA
+306 SKFYDEW
-314 SKFNESYGSTIE
+314 STKFNEDYGSTTE
-326 DKELKHLETGDYFVD
+326 DKELKYLEPGDYFED
-341 DRILIVNVAEK
+341 DRILMVSIKEK
-352 YVVTMTDYGY
+352 YVVTMTDYGN
-362 IRIYL
+362 IRIYI
-367 INSYYST
+367 INSCYST
-374 SKATGLVNYKL
+374 SKATGLVNYEL

>member
-6 WLQDGNI
+6 WLQDGNV

-33 EVKLSM
+33 EVKVSM

-90 KTVTAKELCNRLQ
+90 KTVVAKELCNRLQ

-110 SMGSDTNSKL
+110 SMGVDTNSKL
-120 IKYLSTSIN
+120 IKYLSTSID

-183 RIRYKKSFN
+183 RIRYKKSFS

-218 LTYSM
+218 LTHSM

-241 GIESLPDIKETFNI
+241 GVEALPNIKETFNI
-255 EFSRFIYLYREVQ
+255 EFSRFTYLYREVQ
-268 VRHCDLKFTPENLNN
+268 IRHCDLKFTPENINN
-283 LLKIYNKY
+283 ILKAFY
-291 KELKKKDWEN
+291 KFKEIKKKDWEKHT
-301 CSNEE
+301 SEE
-306 REFYNEWA
+306 SKFYDEW
-314 SKFNESYGSTIE
+314 STKFNEDYGSTTE
-326 DKELKHLETGDYFVD
+326 DKELKYLEPGDYFED
-341 DRILIVNVAEK
+341 GRILMVSIKEK
-352 YVVTMTDYGY
+352 YVVTMTDYGS
-362 IRIYL
+362 IRIYI
-367 INSYYST
+367 INSCYST
-374 SKATGLVNYKL
+374 SKATGLVNYEL

>member
-1 MGKQI
+1 MSKQI
-6 WLQDGNI
+6 WLQDGNV

-33 EVKLSM
+33 EVKVSM

-79 GVLLDGIKGTG
+79 GILLDGIKGTG
-90 KTVTAKELCNRLQ
+90 KTVTAKELCNHLQ

-110 SMGSDTNSKL
+110 SMGDSNDKL
-120 IKYLSTSIN
+120 IKYLSTTIN
-129 FDCIFFFDE
+129 FDCTFFFDE

-154 GTYNSIYRKVFLLT
+154 GTYNSIYRKIFLLT
-168 TNELNVDPNL
+168 TNELDVDSNL

-183 RIRYKKSFN
+183 RIRYKKSFS

-203 NDILEDKTAIEKVIE
+203 NDILKDKTAIEKVIE
-218 LTYSM
+218 LTHSM

-241 GIESLPDIKETFNI
+241 GVEALPDIKETFNI
-255 EFSRFIYLYREVQ
+255 EFSRFTYMYREVQ
-268 VRHCDLKFTPENLNN
+268 VRHCDLKFTPENIKSI
-283 LLKIYNKY
+283 LKAFY
-291 KELKKKDWEN
+291 KFKEIKKKDWEKYTR
-301 CSNEE
+301 EE
-306 REFYNEWA
+306 RKFYNEW
-314 SKFNESYGSTIE
+314 SVKFNEDYGSTTE
-326 DKELKHLETGDYFVD
+326 DKELKYLEPGDRFED
-341 DRILIVNVAEK
+341 DRILMVSIKEK

-362 IRIYL
+362 IRIYI
-367 INSYYST
+367 INNCYSA
-374 SKATGLVNYKL
+374 SKATGLVNYVL

>member
-13 FSQGSATTVS
+13 FSQGSSTTVS

-33 EVKLSM
+33 EVKLSIS
-39 TGFYLSKIA
+39 GFYLSKIA

-59 LNQKFIDYVLKTYEN
+59 LNHKFINYVLKTYEN

-90 KTVTAKELCNRLQ
+90 KTVVAKELCNHLQ

-110 SMGSDTNSKL
+110 SMGGDVNSKL
-120 IKYLSTSIN
+120 IKYLSSSID
-129 FDCIFFFDE
+129 FDCVFFFDE

-144 NSSDVLSFMD
+144 DSSDILSFMD

-168 TNELNVDPNL
+168 TNELKVDPNL

-183 RIRYKKSFN
+183 RIRYKKSFD

-203 NDILEDKTAIEKVIE
+203 NDILKDKTAIEKVIE
-218 LTYSM
+218 LTHSM

-255 EFSRFIYLYREVQ
+255 EFSKFTYLYRVIQ
-268 VRHCDLKFTPENLNN
+268 VRHCNLELTSENIKN
-283 LLKIYNKY
+283 LLKIYHDY
-291 KELKKKDWEN
+291 KELKKKDWNKCTE
-301 CSNEE
+301 EE
-306 REFYNEWA
+306 RKFGREWS
-314 SKFNESYGSTIE
+314 SKLSDDFSSTIE
-326 DKELKHLETGDYFVD
+326 DKELKYLKIGDYFEG
-341 DRILIVNVAEK
+341 DRILVINTEEK
-352 YVVTMTDYGY
+352 YLVTISDYGS
-362 IRIYL
+362 INIYL
-367 INSYYST
+367 INSCYSAN
-374 SKATGLVNYKL
+374 KALGLVNHKL

>member
-6 WLQDGNI
+6 WLQDGNV

-33 EVKLSM
+33 EVKVSM

-90 KTVTAKELCNRLQ
+90 KTVVAKELCNRLQ
-103 LPVILVQ
+103 LPVVLVQ

-120 IKYLSTSIN
+120 IKYLSISID

-183 RIRYKKSFN
+183 RIRYKKSFS

-218 LTYSM
+218 LTHSM

-241 GIESLPDIKETFNI
+241 GVEALPNIKETFNI
-255 EFSRFIYLYREVQ
+255 EFSRFTYLYREVQ
-268 VRHCDLKFTPENLNN
+268 IRHCDLEFTPENINN
-283 LLKIYNKY
+283 ILKAFY
-291 KELKKKDWEN
+291 KFKEIKKKDWEKYT
-301 CSNEE
+301 SEE
-306 REFYNEWA
+306 RKFYNEW
-314 SKFNESYGSTIE
+314 SPKFSEDYGSTIE
-326 DKELKHLETGDYFVD
+326 DKELKYLEPGDYFED
-341 DRILIVNVAEK
+341 DRILMVSIKEK
-352 YVVTMTDYGY
+352 YVVTMTDYGN
-362 IRIYL
+362 IRIYI
-367 INSYYST
+367 INSCYST

>member
-6 WLQDGNI
+6 WLQDGNT
-13 FSQGSATTVS
+13 FSQGSSTTVS

-39 TGFYLSKIA
+39 AGFYLSKIA

-59 LNQKFIDYVLKTYEN
+59 LNKKFIDYVLKTYEN

-79 GVLLDGIKGTG
+79 GVLLDGIKGSG
-90 KTVTAKELCNRLQ
+90 KTVVAKELCNRLQ

-110 SMGSDTNSKL
+110 SMGSDTNDKL
-120 IKYLSTSIN
+120 IKYLSTAID

-144 NSSDVLSFMD
+144 DSSDVLSFMD

-183 RIRYKKSFN
+183 RIRYKKSFG

-218 LTYSM
+218 LTHSM

-241 GIESLPDIKETFNI
+241 GTEALPDIKETFNI
-255 EFSRFIYLYREVQ
+255 EFSKFSYLYKIIQ
-268 VRHCDLKFTPENLNN
+268 VRHYNVEFTPENIKN
-283 LLKIYNKY
+283 LLQTYRSY
-291 KELKKKDWEN
+291 KELRKRDWEEYSDEEKKF
-301 CSNEE
+301 SNTWST
-306 REFYNEWA
+306 RF
-314 SKFNESYGSTIE
+314 SDDFGSTIE
-326 DKELKHLETGDYFVD
+326 DKEFKYLKPGDYFED
-341 DRILIVNVAEK
+341 DRILIINTEEK
-352 YVVTMTDYGY
+352 YLVTMTEYGY
-362 IRIYL
+362 VRIYL
-367 INSYYST
+367 INSCYSA
-374 SKATGLVNYKL
+374 SKATGLINCKL

>member
-13 FSQGSATTVS
+13 FNQGSATTVS

-33 EVKLSM
+33 EVKLSIA
-39 TGFYLSKIA
+39 GFYLSKIA

-59 LNQKFIDYVLKTYEN
+59 LNKKFIDYVLKTYEN

-79 GVLLDGIKGTG
+79 GILLDGIKGTG
-90 KTVTAKELCNRLQ
+90 KTVVAKELCNRLQ

-110 SMGSDTNSKL
+110 SMGSDTNDKL
-120 IKYLSTSIN
+120 IKYLSTAID

-144 NSSDVLSFMD
+144 DSSDVLSFMD

-183 RIRYKKSFN
+183 RIRYKKSFG

-203 NDILEDKTAIEKVIE
+203 NDILKDKTAIEKVIE
-218 LTYSM
+218 LTHSM

-241 GIESLPDIKETFNI
+241 GVEALPDIKETFNI
-255 EFSRFIYLYREVQ
+255 EFSKFSYLYKIIQ
-268 VRHCDLKFTPENLNN
+268 VRHYNVEFTPENIKN
-283 LLKIYNKY
+283 LLQTYRNY
-291 KELKKKDWEN
+291 KELRKRDWDEYSDEEKKF
-301 CSNEE
+301 SNTWST
-306 REFYNEWA
+306 RF
-314 SKFNESYGSTIE
+314 SDDFGSTIE
-326 DKELKHLETGDYFVD
+326 DKEFKYLKPGDYFED
-341 DRILIVNVAEK
+341 DRILIINTEEK
-352 YVVTMTDYGY
+352 YLVTMTEYGY
-362 IRIYL
+362 VRIYL
-367 INSYYST
+367 INSCYSA
-374 SKATGLVNYKL
+374 SKATGLINCKL

>member
-1 MGKQI
+1 MSKQI
-6 WLQDGNI
+6 WLQDGNV

-33 EVKLSM
+33 EVKVSM

-90 KTVTAKELCNRLQ
+90 KTVTAKELCNHLQ

-110 SMGSDTNSKL
+110 SMGDSNDKL
-120 IKYLSTSIN
+120 IKYLSTTIN

-144 NSSDVLSFMD
+144 NSFDVLSFMD
-154 GTYNSIYRKVFLLT
+154 GTYNSIYRKIFLLI

-183 RIRYKKSFN
+183 RIRYKKSFS

-203 NDILEDKTAIEKVIE
+203 NDILKDKTAIEKVIE
-218 LTYSM
+218 LTHSM

-241 GIESLPDIKETFNI
+241 GVEALPDIKETFNI
-255 EFSRFIYLYREVQ
+255 EFSRFTYMYREVQ
-268 VRHCDLKFTPENLNN
+268 VRHCDLKFTPENIKSI
-283 LLKIYNKY
+283 LKAFY
-291 KELKKKDWEN
+291 KFKEIKKKDWEKYTR
-301 CSNEE
+301 EE
-306 REFYNEWA
+306 RKFYNEW
-314 SKFNESYGSTIE
+314 SVKFSEDYGSTTE
-326 DKELKHLETGDYFVD
+326 DKELKYLEPGDRFED
-341 DRILIVNVAEK
+341 DRILMVSIKEK

-362 IRIYL
+362 IRIYI
-367 INSYYST
+367 INSCYSA
-374 SKATGLVNYKL
+374 SKATGLVNYEL

>member
-6 WLQDGNI
+6 WLQDGNV

-23 HPEGLPKGIY
+23 HPEGLPKSIY
-33 EVKLSM
+33 EVKVSM

-59 LNQKFIDYVLKTYEN
+59 LNQKFIDYVLRTYEN

-90 KTVTAKELCNRLQ
+90 KTVVAKELCNRLQ
-103 LPVILVQ
+103 LPVVLVQ

-120 IKYLSTSIN
+120 IKYLSTSID

-183 RIRYKKSFN
+183 RIRYKKSFS

-218 LTYSM
+218 LTHSM

-241 GIESLPDIKETFNI
+241 GVEALPNIKETFNI
-255 EFSRFIYLYREVQ
+255 EFSRFTYLYREV
-268 VRHCDLKFTPENLNN
+268 RISNCNLKFTPESINN

-291 KELKKKDWEN
+291 RELKKKDWEN
-301 CSNEE
+301 RSLEE
-306 REFYNEWA
+306 KEFYKEWS
-314 SKFNESYGSTIE
+314 SKFDENYSSTIE
-326 DKELKHLETGDYFVD
+326 DKELKYLEPGDYFED
-341 DRILIVNVAEK
+341 DRILMVNVAEK
-352 YVVTMTDYGY
+352 YVVTITDYGY
-362 IRIYL
+362 IKICL
-367 INSYYST
+367 INNYYST
-374 SKATGLVNYKL
+374 SKATGLVNYEL

>member
-6 WLQDGNI
+6 WLQDGNT
-13 FSQGSATTVS
+13 FSQGSSTTVS

-39 TGFYLSKIA
+39 AGFYLSKIA

-59 LNQKFIDYVLKTYEN
+59 LNKKFIDYVLKTYEN

-90 KTVTAKELCNRLQ
+90 KTVVAKELCNRLQ

-110 SMGSDTNSKL
+110 SMGSDTNDKL
-120 IKYLSTSIN
+120 IKYLSTAID

-144 NSSDVLSFMD
+144 DSSDVLSFMD
-154 GTYNSIYRKVFLLT
+154 GTYNSIYRKIFLLT

-183 RIRYKKSFN
+183 RIRYKKSFG

-198 TREIL
+198 TRELL
-203 NDILEDKTAIEKVIE
+203 NDILEDKTAIEKIIE
-218 LTYSM
+218 LTHSM

-241 GIESLPDIKETFNI
+241 GAEALPDIKETFNI
-255 EFSRFIYLYREVQ
+255 EFSKFSYLYKIIQ
-268 VRHCDLKFTPENLNN
+268 VRHYNVEFTPENIKN
-283 LLKIYNKY
+283 LLQTYRNY
-291 KELKKKDWEN
+291 KELRKRDWEEYSDEEKKF
-301 CSNEE
+301 SNTWST
-306 REFYNEWA
+306 RF
-314 SKFNESYGSTIE
+314 SDDFGSTIE
-326 DKELKHLETGDYFVD
+326 DKEFKYLKPGDYFED
-341 DRILIVNVAEK
+341 DRILIINTEEK
-352 YVVTMTDYGY
+352 YLVTMTEYGY
-362 IRIYL
+362 VRIYL
-367 INSYYST
+367 INSCYSA
-374 SKATGLVNYKL
+374 SKATGLINCKL

>member
-79 GVLLDGIKGTG
+79 GILLDGIKGTG

-110 SMGSDTNSKL
+110 SMGVDTNSKL
-120 IKYLSTSIN
+120 IKYLSTSID

-218 LTYSM
+218 LTHSM

-241 GIESLPDIKETFNI
+241 GVESLPDIKETFNI
-255 EFSRFIYLYREVQ
+255 EFSRFTYLYREVQ
-268 VRHCDLKFTPENLNN
+268 VRHCDLKFTPENINN

-301 CSNEE
+301 RSHEE
-306 REFYNEWA
+306 REFYNEWD
-314 SKFNESYGSTIE
+314 SKFNEDYGSTTE
-326 DKELKHLETGDYFVD
+326 DKELKYLETGDYFVD
-341 DRILIVNVAEK
+341 DRILMVNVAEK

-367 INSYYST
+367 INSCYST